1 MKSADPF
8 HMRPQWDALLAIYKE
23 FARVCDKHELRYW
36 FMEGNAIG
44 SLRHKGF
51 VPWDDDIDVAMPR
64 PDYERFRDMAS
75 SELPDYLR
83 FWDWRDMDDWRFTFG
98 KIQDVR
104 EAKVLE
110 VESAVGHKLSNGL
123 YIDIL
128 VIDGY
133 PEGRISRWI
142 YDLRMLS
149 YGSVVRYL
157 QTTFMC
163 QTLLGKFAWLY
174 GCLCSVLLNV
184 HCIRRVQEKIDA
196 LMKSIPFETAK
207 TTWRAG
213 AAIRVTMT
221 FPRAVWNGSVMKE
234 FDEIEVPLPVGYD
247 TYLRTQYGE
256 YMTLPPKEKQVPS
269 HSLPYRFPWWLGP
282 KS

>member
-1 MKSADPF
+1 MKSSDPF
-8 HMRPQWDALLAIYKE
+8 NMRPQWDALLGVYKE
-23 FARVCDKHELRYW
+23 FARVCDKHGLRHW

-44 SLRHKGF
+44 ALRHRGF

-64 PDYERFRDMAS
+64 PDYERFRDIARN
-75 SELPDYLR
+75 ELPDYLR

-104 EAKVLE
+104 ETKVLE

-142 YDLRMLS
+142 YNLRMLS
-149 YGSVVRYL
+149 YGSSVRYL
-157 QTTFMC
+157 QTTFTC

-184 HCIRRVQEKIDA
+184 HCIRMVQEKIDM
-196 LMKSIPFETAK
+196 LMKSIPFETSK

-221 FPRAVWNGSVMKE
+221 FPRAVWDGSVMKE